1 MALSPSNP
9 EEQAS
14 LRVGIS
20 AAKRLSKTETYL
32 SGGLGGGKW
41 PGPER
46 QVSQQ
51 EAGGEGGRWN
61 RVGGRIWGRKGEVR
75 WAGGPDKVSWGGD
88 RGGG

>member
-32 SGGLGGGKW
+32 SWGWGGG
-41 PGPER
+41 GG
-46 QVSQQ
+46 VSVLGLKDKCLSKRLVGR
-51 EAGGEGGRWN
+51 EADGAGWGVGCGAGR
-61 RVGGRIWGRKGEVR
+61 GR
-75 WAGGPDKVSWGGD
+75 
-88 RGGG
+88 